1 MIIGFAKH
9 RDTDPGAQP
18 RGADRYR
25 RLTNYMDSPTVT
37 KIIDGRAP
45 QVTRDPV
52 PEILAGDASALRRQ
66 IAALPFQR
74 RYRFGM
80 LSFAAQDVDV
90 AAFNAGDPASRI
102 AVGQAIDLLRETL
115 WPGVPVPARPML
127 YVTTH
132 THTGRLE
139 VNFAVPRAV
148 RGAAGK
154 IRSYNPDPP
163 SPGGAPSRLW
173 RAARDVLNQRF
184 GWADPEDPRRARPL
198 TARLVTRALAG
209 RPAAPRH
216 PPDSAQTPR
225 PDHAAPRPNWR
236 DPCHPARWNA
246 TSWI

>member
-9 RDTDPGAQP
+9 RDTDPGAQA

-37 KIIDGRAP
+37 KIIAGRAR

-90 AAFNAGDPASRI
+90 AAFNAGDPASRF
-102 AVGQAIDLLRETL
+102 AVGQALDLLRETL

-139 VNFAVPRAV
+139 VNFAVP
-148 RGAAGK
+148 
-154 IRSYNPDPP
+154 
-163 SPGGAPSRLW
+163 